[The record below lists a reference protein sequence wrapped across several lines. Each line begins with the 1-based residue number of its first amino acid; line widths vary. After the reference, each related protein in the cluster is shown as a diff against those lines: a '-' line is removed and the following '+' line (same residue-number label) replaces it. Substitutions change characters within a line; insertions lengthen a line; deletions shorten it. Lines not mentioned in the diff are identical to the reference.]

1 MPAIFTPWRAVSAMF
16 VLNGALLGI
25 WASRIPTI
33 REAQGL
39 DKGQFGILLLVMA
52 LGALLSFP
60 VAGRLAD
67 RFGAARLTRFLAV
80 FYAVALVGIAMVPVS
95 VLALAA
101 AMFFFGAT
109 HGAMDVT
116 MNSWATEVEKSAGR
130 PIMSSFHA
138 TWSMGTG
145 LGALS
150 GFFAGQ
156 IGLGSTVHFLLA
168 AGIFAAL
175 CLPFSAISW
184 KSETMSA
191 QDSGNA
197 PLFSLPKGILILVG
211 LVAFCTTVGE
221 GGMVDWSATFLIE
234 VANVNEARAALG
246 FTAYSV
252 LMVITR
258 LLGDR
263 CIQAIGPVNMTRL
276 SGGIAAVGALLAVM
290 GGSFWLSLLGFA
302 LMGIG
307 YATIVPMAFSR
318 AATEAGVSAGTAIAS
333 VATLGYGGILLGP
346 PIIGGL
352 AELTSIR
359 LAFGLLIVLALLMSL
374 LAGAM
379 RPAESKP

>member
-67 RFGAARLTRFLAV
+67 RFGAAQLTRLLAV

-252 LMVITR
+252 LMVIMR

-276 SGGIAAVGALLAVM
+276 SGVIAASGALLAVL
-290 GGSFWLSLLGFA
+290 GGSFWLGLLWLRLLG
-302 LMGIG
+302 
-307 YATIVPMAFSR
+307 
-318 AATEAGVSAGTAIAS
+318 
-333 VATLGYGGILLGP
+333 GGC
-346 PIIGGL
+346 
-352 AELTSIR
+352 
-359 LAFGLLIVLALLMSL
+359 
-374 LAGAM
+374 
-379 RPAESKP
+379 

>member
-1 MPAIFTPWRAVSAMF
+1 MPAFLTPWRAVSAMF
-16 VLNGALLGI
+16 LLNGALLGI

-39 DKGQFGILLLVMA
+39 DKSQFGLLLLVMA
-52 LGALLSFP
+52 VGALLSFP

-67 RFGAARLTRFLAV
+67 RFGAVLLTRILAV
-80 FYAVALVGIAMVPVS
+80 LYAVSLVGIALAPVS
-95 VLALAA
+95 VLALGAT
-101 AMFFFGAT
+101 MFLFGAT

-116 MNSWATEVEKSAGR
+116 MNSWATEVEKAAGR

-138 TWSMGTG
+138 LWSVGTG

-156 IGLGSTVHFLLA
+156 IDLETSLHFLLA
-168 AGIFAAL
+168 AVIFSAV
-175 CLPFSAISW
+175 CLPLSVVAW
-184 KSETMSA
+184 KSETVA
-191 QDSGNA
+191 GGSGSGA
-197 PLFSLPKGILILVG
+197 PLVSLPKGILVLVG

-221 GGMVDWSATFLIE
+221 GGMVDWSSTFLIE
-234 VANVNEARAALG
+234 VANVTEARAALG

-263 CIQAIGPVNMTRL
+263 CIQAIGPVNMTRV
-276 SGGIAAVGALLAVM
+276 SGGIAAVGALLAVL
-290 GGSFWLSLLGFA
+290 GGTFWLSLLGFS

-318 AATEAGVSAGTAIAS
+318 AATENGVSAGTAIAS
-333 VATLGYGGILLGP
+333 VATFGYGGMLLGP

-352 AELTSIR
+352 AEITSIR
-359 LAFGLLIVLALLMSL
+359 MAFGILIVLALLMTL

-379 RPAESKP
+379 RPKASK

>member
-67 RFGAARLTRFLAV
+67 RFGAAQLTRLLAV

-359 LAFGLLIVLALLMSL
+359 LAFVLLIVLALLMSL

>member
-1 MPAIFTPWRAVSAMF
+1 MPVILTPWRAVSAMF
-16 VLNGALLGI
+16 LLNGALLGI

-33 REAQGL
+33 RDAQGL
-39 DKGQFGILLLVMA
+39 DKSQFGLLLLVMA
-52 LGALLSFP
+52 VGALLSFP

-67 RFGAARLTRFLAV
+67 RFGAVLLTRILAV
-80 FYAVALVGIAMVPVS
+80 LYAASLVCIAIVPVS
-95 VLALAA
+95 VLALGV

-116 MNSWATEVEKSAGR
+116 MNSWATEVEKAAGR

-138 TWSMGTG
+138 LWSVGTG

-156 IGLGSTVHFLLA
+156 IDLETSVHFLLA
-168 AGIFAAL
+168 AAL
-175 CLPFSAISW
+175 FSAVCLPFSAISW
-184 KSETMSA
+184 QSETSSE
-191 QDSGNA
+191 DRGEGA
-197 PLFSLPKGILILVG
+197 PLVSLPKGMLLLVG
-211 LVAFCTTVGE
+211 VVAFCTTVGE
-221 GGMVDWSATFLIE
+221 GGMVDWSSTFMIE
-234 VANVNEARAALG
+234 VTNVTEAKAALG

-252 LMVITR
+252 MMVITR

-263 CIQAIGPVNMTRL
+263 CIQAIGPVNMTRI
-276 SGGIAAVGALLAVM
+276 SGVVAAVGALLAVA
-290 GGSFWLSLLGFA
+290 GGTFWFSLLGFA
-302 LMGIG
+302 LMGVG

-318 AATEAGVSAGTAIAS
+318 AASEQGMSAGTAIAS
-333 VATLGYGGILLGP
+333 VATFGYGGMLLGP

-359 LAFGLLIVLALLMSL
+359 AAFGVLIVLAVLMSF

-379 RPAESKP
+379 RPKSST